1 MRLRSS
7 VGSVSSVPVLNL
19 RVGQRVDERDQEVI
33 LVADALHLLVR
44 GEDLALVQA
53 QDLGDVLVGV
63 RVDRLLERLA
73 QQVLA
78 ALGRGD
84 VAVRPQHDVVGGE
97 RIGRH
102 EEAEVALHD
111 QPLVIGQPLRVLP
124 QGDVAVHVHFLRHPV
139 VGAAGQVLLP
149 GPLVLERHQ
158 LVYVRLRVDDAL
170 VFGADA
176 TEAVLHRLRLDV
188 EVMHRLAREDAAR
201 DLSRHMSANRLGRA
215 GRGLRQDGRSGEV
228 VVEAQHGVSPQ

>member
-1 MRLRSS
+1 
-7 VGSVSSVPVLNL
+7 VPVLKL
-19 RVGQRVDERDQEVI
+19 GSGERVDERDQEVI
-33 LVADALHLLVR
+33 LVADALHLLVG

-53 QDLGDVLVGV
+53 QALGDVLVGV
-63 RVDRLLERLA
+63 GVDRLLEGLA

-84 VAVRPQHDVVGGE
+84 VAVGAQHDVVGGE

-139 VGAAGQVLLP
+139 VGAAGEVLLP
-149 GPLVLERHQ
+149 GPLVLERNQ
-158 LVYVRLRVDDAL
+158 LVHVRLRVDDAL

-176 TEAVLHRLRLDV
+176 GVGGGHHR
-188 EVMHRLAREDAAR
+188 RLA
-201 DLSRHMSANRLGRA
+201 LSVSRGRGGFLRRLYPPGRRGVQQLQA
-215 GRGLRQDGRSGEV
+215 GRGNDVIFKAKHLFFLFP
-228 VVEAQHGVSPQ
+228 GV